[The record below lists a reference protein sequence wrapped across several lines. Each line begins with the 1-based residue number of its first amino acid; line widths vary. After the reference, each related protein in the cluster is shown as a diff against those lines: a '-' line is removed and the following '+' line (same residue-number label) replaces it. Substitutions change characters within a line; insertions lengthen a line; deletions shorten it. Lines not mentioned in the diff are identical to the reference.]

1 MWWIGLMNILTKN
14 IFLLTDELA
23 ENHFNFLKMKITIV
37 RKFVTIGFMCIS
49 FVVDINGDLL

>member
-14 IFLLTDELA
+14 IFLFTDGQA